1 LNHYPML
8 ESLAAPQQIRQ
19 FTPAQLE
26 RLAQEVRAFLVDS
39 VSETGGHFS
48 SNLGVVEL
56 TVALFNQFDF
66 LQDRVVWD
74 VGHQAYP
81 HKILSGRMNLFPTL
95 RKHGGLSGFL
105 KREESPYD
113 HFGGGHSSTSISAAL
128 GMAKARDL
136 QKQDFTSI
144 AVIGDGSL
152 TAGQAFEGLNQAG
165 YLETR
170 KFMVILNDNDMSI
183 NPMWVPCRAI

>member
-1 LNHYPML
+1 MNYYPML

-19 FTPAQLE
+19 FTPSQLE
-26 RLAQEVRAFLVDS
+26 RLAKEVRAFLIDS

-56 TVALFNQFDF
+56 TVALFHEFDF
-66 LQDRVVWD
+66 LHDRVVWD

-81 HKILSGRMNLFPTL
+81 HKILSGRMKLFPSL

-105 KREESPYD
+105 KRDESPYD
-113 HFGGGHSSTSISAAL
+113 HFGAGHSSTSISAAL

-136 QKQDFTSI
+136 QKQDYTSI
-144 AVIGDGSL
+144 AVIGDGSM
-152 TAGQAFEGLNQAG
+152 TAGQAFEGLNQAD
-165 YLETR
+165 T
-170 KFMVILNDNDMSI
+170 
-183 NPMWVPCRAI
+183 